1 MKTSEASFFS
11 LIFPNLIKKGII
23 PCLIGYI
30 FEFTLLWAAYCMKRA
45 IDLKSSPQE
54 ILEKFLSY

>member
-30 FEFTLLWAAYCMKRA
+30 FEYTLLCTAYYMKRA
-45 IDLKSSPQE
+45 IDLKSSPEE